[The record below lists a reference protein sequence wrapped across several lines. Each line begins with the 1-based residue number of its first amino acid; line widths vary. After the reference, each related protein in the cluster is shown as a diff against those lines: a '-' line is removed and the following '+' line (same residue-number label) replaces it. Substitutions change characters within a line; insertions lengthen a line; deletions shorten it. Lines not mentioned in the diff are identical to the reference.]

1 MAIKIDFKTLPGYVK
16 TIIAILPALVVAIAV
31 TFMVILPENK
41 ELKALESK
49 IQVQENEI
57 AKSQAKA
64 EKLTELI
71 TENQRLRKRLNE
83 LREQLPEE
91 KEVSNLLKQVS
102 DLGIASGLRILLWK
116 PEQKKSHPSGI
127 VYEIPVRVELSGSY
141 HNLGYFFSSLT
152 RLNRIVNISDI
163 KLGDPKP
170 AKDSTVLKVT
180 FAATTFSAIPE
191 EEIAQ
196 QQKEV
201 KTEKKGKKT

>member
-1 MAIKIDFKTLPGYVK
+1 MAIKIDFKTVPGYVK
-16 TIIAILPALVVAIAV
+16 TIISILPALVIAVVV

-41 ELKALESK
+41 ELKALDSK

-102 DLGIASGLRILLWK
+102 DLGIVSGLRILLWK

-163 KLGDPKP
+163 KLSDPKP
-170 AKDSTVLKVT
+170 AKESTVLKVT
-180 FAATTFSAIPE
+180 FTATTFSVIPE
-191 EEIAQ
+191 EEITKQ
-196 QQKEV
+196 Q
-201 KTEKKGKKT
+201 TEKKGKKT

>member
-1 MAIKIDFKTLPGYVK
+1 MAIKIDFKALPGYVK
-16 TIIAILPALVVAIAV
+16 TVIAILPALVIAVAV
-31 TFMVILPENK
+31 TFMVILPRNK
-41 ELKALESK
+41 EIKALDSK

-71 TENQRLRKRLNE
+71 SENQRLRKRLNE
-83 LREQLPEE
+83 LKEQLPEE
-91 KEVSNLLKQVS
+91 KEVSDLLKQVS

-116 PEQKKSHPSGI
+116 PEQRKTHPSGI

-141 HNLGYFFSSLT
+141 HNLGHFFSSLT

-163 KLGDPKP
+163 KLSDPKP
-170 AKDSTVLKVT
+170 LKDSAVLKVS
-180 FAATTFSAIPE
+180 FSATTFSAIPE

-196 QQKEV
+196 QQTEK

>member
-1 MAIKIDFKTLPGYVK
+1 MAIKIDVKALPGYVK
-16 TIIAILPALVVAIAV
+16 TVIAILPALVIAVAV
-31 TFMVILPENK
+31 TFMVILPKNK
-41 ELKALESK
+41 EIKALDSK

-71 TENQRLRKRLNE
+71 SENQRLRKRLNE
-83 LREQLPEE
+83 LKEQLPEE
-91 KEVSNLLKQVS
+91 KEVSDLLKQVS

-116 PEQKKSHPSGI
+116 PEQRKTHPSGI

-141 HNLGYFFSSLT
+141 HNLGHFFSSLT

-163 KLGDPKP
+163 KLSDPKP
-170 AKDSTVLKVT
+170 LKDSAVLKVS
-180 FAATTFSAIPE
+180 FSATTFSAIPE

-196 QQKEV
+196 QQTEK

>member
-1 MAIKIDFKTLPGYVK
+1 MAIKIDFKNLPGYVK
-16 TIIAILPALVVAIAV
+16 TIIAILPSLVVAIAV

-91 KEVSNLLKQVS
+91 KEVSDLLKQVS

-163 KLGDPKP
+163 KLSDPKP
-170 AKDSTVLKVT
+170 AKESTVLKVT
-180 FAATTFSAIPE
+180 FTATTFSVIPE
-191 EEIAQ
+191 EEITQ
-196 QQKEV
+196 QQ
-201 KTEKKGKKT
+201 TEKKGKKT

>member
-1 MAIKIDFKTLPGYVK
+1 MAIKIDFKALPGYVK
-16 TIIAILPALVVAIAV
+16 TVIAILPALVIAVAV
-31 TFMVILPENK
+31 TFMVILPRDK
-41 ELKALESK
+41 EIKALDSK

-71 TENQRLRKRLNE
+71 SENQRLRKRLNE
-83 LREQLPEE
+83 LKEQLPEE
-91 KEVSNLLKQVS
+91 KEVSDLLKQVS

-116 PEQKKSHPSGI
+116 PEQRKTHPSGI

-141 HNLGYFFSSLT
+141 HNLGHFFSSLT

-163 KLGDPKP
+163 KLSDPKP
-170 AKDSTVLKVT
+170 LKDSAVLKVS
-180 FAATTFSAIPE
+180 FSATTFSAIPE

-196 QQKEV
+196 QQTEK

>member
-1 MAIKIDFKTLPGYVK
+1 MIP
-16 TIIAILPALVVAIAV
+16 
-31 TFMVILPENK
+31 
-41 ELKALESK
+41 
-49 IQVQENEI
+49 
-57 AKSQAKA
+57 
-64 EKLTELI
+64 
-71 TENQRLRKRLNE
+71 
-83 LREQLPEE
+83 
-91 KEVSNLLKQVS
+91 
-102 DLGIASGLRILLWK
+102 RILLWK
-116 PEQKKSHPSGI
+116 PEQRVTHLSGI
-127 VYEIPVRVELSGSY
+127 VYEIPVKVELSGSY

-201 KTEKKGKKT
+201 KIEKKAKKT

>member
-71 TENQRLRKRLNE
+71 TENQRLRK
-83 LREQLPEE
+83 
-91 KEVSNLLKQVS
+91 
-102 DLGIASGLRILLWK
+102 
-116 PEQKKSHPSGI
+116 
-127 VYEIPVRVELSGSY
+127 GSM
-141 HNLGYFFSSLT
+141 N
-152 RLNRIVNISDI
+152 
-163 KLGDPKP
+163 
-170 AKDSTVLKVT
+170 
-180 FAATTFSAIPE
+180 
-191 EEIAQ
+191 
-196 QQKEV
+196 
-201 KTEKKGKKT
+201 

>member
-16 TIIAILPALVVAIAV
+16 TIISILPTLVIAIAV
-31 TFMVILPENK
+31 TFMVILPKNK
-41 ELKALESK
+41 ELKALNSK
-49 IQVQENEI
+49 IQIQENEI

-71 TENQRLRKRLNE
+71 TENQRLRIRLNE

-102 DLGIASGLRILLWK
+102 DLGIVAGLRILLWK

-152 RLNRIVNISDI
+152 KLNRIVNISDI
-163 KLGDPKP
+163 KLSDPKP
-170 AKDSTVLKVT
+170 AKESSMLKVT
-180 FAATTFSAIPE
+180 FTATTFSVIPE
-191 EEIAQ
+191 EEITKQ
-196 QQKEV
+196 Q
-201 KTEKKGKKT
+201 TEKKGKNT

>member
-1 MAIKIDFKTLPGYVK
+1 MAIKVDYKIFPGYVR
-16 TIIAILPALVVAIAV
+16 TIIAILPALVIAIAV
-31 TFMVILPENK
+31 TFMLILPKNK
-41 ELKALESK
+41 EIKALESK
-49 IQVQENEI
+49 IQAQENEI

-71 TENQRLRKRLNE
+71 AENQRLRNRLNE
-83 LREQLPEE
+83 LKEQLPEE
-91 KEVSNLLKQVS
+91 KEVSDLLKQVS

-116 PEQKKSHPSGI
+116 PEQRVTHLSGI
-127 VYEIPVRVELSGSY
+127 VYEIPVKVELSGSY